1 METEFEELGLK
12 ITTRENYILVEPSK
26 GVDFLEILAGISKL
40 LSMPEFKDRNDIW
53 VFREGKMD
61 IAYSDLYKIKEYV
74 KINFPKT
81 HRGRKTAIV
90 VETGMQRSLA
100 ELYAKIEGDLRHV
113 IKVFSDFKSAE
124 KWIAE

>member
-61 IAYSDLYKIKEYV
+61 IAYSDLFKIREYV
-74 KINFPKT
+74 KINIPKYSKEK
-81 HRGRKTAIV
+81 KTAIV

-100 ELYAKIEGDLRHV
+100 ELYAKIEEDLPHV
-113 IKVFSDFKSAE
+113 IKVFTDLKSAE
-124 KWIAE
+124 EWITE